1 MINWEKVRESLIDL
15 LNEGKNPFPEIKPEK
30 EGEKDERTQMD

>member
-1 MINWEKVRESLIDL
+1 MVDWEKVRESLIDL

-30 EGEKDERTQMD
+30 EGEKDDE